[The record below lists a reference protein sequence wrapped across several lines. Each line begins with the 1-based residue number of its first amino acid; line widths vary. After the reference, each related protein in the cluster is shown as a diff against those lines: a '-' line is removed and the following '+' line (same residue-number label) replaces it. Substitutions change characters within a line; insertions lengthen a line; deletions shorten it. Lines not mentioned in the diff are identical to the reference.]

1 MNNFDGDS
9 INHFIESKI
18 EKTKIFTK
26 NLYKKYN
33 KLISFDEISSIV
45 QFYLVTMANDKKM
58 INTNSFDAFLYKRSN
73 WEILNNFRS
82 QRIEARILKLLCKM
96 TNH

>member
-45 QFYLVTMANDKKM
+45 QFYHGK
-58 INTNSFDAFLYKRSN
+58 
-73 WEILNNFRS
+73 
-82 QRIEARILKLLCKM
+82 
-96 TNH
+96 

>member
-45 QFYLVTMANDKKM
+45 QFYLVTMANDEKNDKHV
-58 INTNSFDAFLYKRSN
+58 TRS
-73 WEILNNFRS
+73 
-82 QRIEARILKLLCKM
+82 LLV
-96 TNH
+96 